1 MTITRYSVL
10 KIVSRGIA
18 FSRKS
23 IMASS
28 NSRLISL
35 TAQRVRFF
43 MSAGSFLVLIHV
55 SVT

>member
-1 MTITRYSVL
+1 MTIMRYSVL

-43 MSAGSFLVLIHV
+43 MSTGSFLVLIHV